1 MSDLAY
7 STLTELAQGLRNK
20 KFSSE
25 ELAKEYLTRIDKGN
39 KELHAYVSVDSD
51 SVLAQARAADARRAS
66 QPHHLHGGRAS
77 VACRHG

>member
-1 MSDLAY
+1 MSDLAF

-20 KFSSE
+20 QFSSE

-66 QPHHLHGGRAS
+66 GYS
-77 VACRHG
+77 

>member
-7 STLTELAQGLRNK
+7 STLTELALGLRNK

-66 QPHHLHGGRAS
+66 KAKSPPAARKIG
-77 VACRHG
+77 